1 MKKSLTA
8 LAVSAAMLAP
18 MAVQA
23 AVDKVY
29 GRIHVAVENVDAGN
43 GGSWEVA
50 GGPNKASALGVKGA
64 VDTNLMDMKAVYK
77 LELGLNMENQ
87 PDVADDTDR
96 NVSGLFYQRDTWV
109 GLSSKTMGTV
119 RAGTLITPYKQSG
132 KMIDPLFYTT
142 AEGRGA
148 LGMMSGTLHGGTGD
162 GRGRSTNTIRYD
174 SPRFAGAKFIVN
186 YNLVPTGSNNSG
198 MAIHYKSGPLF
209 AFVDYQS
216 LNSLVPGSRVSATK
230 FGGKYTMGNFT
241 LGGQYEIDGG
251 AISERKDGQANTL
264 FLNGAYKMGAT
275 TFTMSFGTRD
285 ETVANAQDNYTAW
298 ALAVLHAVAK
308 QSAVYVGYGS
318 ASGGSSFNDGNGG
331 ISALTAGMIH
341 NF

>member
-1 MKKSLTA
+1 MKRTLTTLAVAAVLTA
-8 LAVSAAMLAP
+8 PWTA
-18 MAVQA
+18 QA

-29 GRIHVAVENVDAGN
+29 GRIHVAVENVDTGG
-43 GGSWEVA
+43 GGSWELDGSA
-50 GGPNKASALGVKGA
+50 NKANALGVKGA

-77 LELGLNMENQ
+77 FEMGLNMENQ
-87 PDVADDTDR
+87 PNPANTSDQD
-96 NVSGLFYQRDTWV
+96 VSGLVYQRDTWL
-109 GLSSKTMGTV
+109 GLSSKTMGTL

-142 AEGRGA
+142 AEGRGG
-148 LGMMSGTLHGGTGD
+148 LGMMSANLHGGTGD
-162 GRGRSTNTIRYD
+162 GRGRSTNTLRYD

-186 YNLVPTGSNNSG
+186 YNLVPTGANNSG

-216 LNSLVPGSRVSATK
+216 VKSMVPGSTLSATK

-251 AISERKDGQANTL
+251 AISGSKDGQANTL
-264 FLNGAYKMGAT
+264 FLNGAYRMGAT
-275 TFTMSFGTRD
+275 TFTVSFGMQD
-285 ETVANAQDNYTAW
+285 ESATNANDDHTAY
-298 ALAVLHAVAK
+298 ALAILHALAK
-308 QSAVYVGYGS
+308 TSAVYVGYGS
-318 ASGGSSFNDGNGG
+318 ASGGSSFNGG
-331 ISALTAGMIH
+331 SSISALTAGMIH